1 MEKSNLYTTVVGSF
15 PLTNTN
21 ENMVKIFE
29 DLIQIG
35 INFPCYPQLIS
46 MIGQFLAPLSK
57 LIKPLREGKDGLFY
71 LSDDF
76 KIPDKPFAL
85 EYGEFIIKFLNKNP
99 HLKKKITGTK
109 ACLTGPFTL
118 ASEVILEGDLAKG
131 VETKIFN
138 EPRGIMLDWIVDK
151 FADIMKQIGKS
162 YSDMG
167 INIISM
173 DEPVLSLLIGRKIF
187 FHSKEFII
195 KTLNKA
201 FSGIKDMPSIHVCG
215 RLNPNLRDILLE
227 TNAKILDHEFVSN
240 EGNFKIFEKKQLEQY
255 EKFLAMGTIQ
265 TNFPPKKNANVKDYV
280 EDINL
285 LKNFIKKGIDL
296 FGKENLFIKPDCG
309 FGALKTLFD
318 NENFAYEIV
327 LSKLKNMVLAT
338 KEFM

>member
-1 MEKSNLYTTVVGSF
+1 
-15 PLTNTN
+15 
-21 ENMVKIFE
+21 
-29 DLIQIG
+29 
-35 INFPCYPQLIS
+35 
-46 MIGQFLAPLSK
+46 
-57 LIKPLREGKDGLFY
+57 
-71 LSDDF
+71 
-76 KIPDKPFAL
+76 
-85 EYGEFIIKFLNKNP
+85 
-99 HLKKKITGTK
+99 
-109 ACLTGPFTL
+109 
-118 ASEVILEGDLAKG
+118 
-131 VETKIFN
+131 
-138 EPRGIMLDWIVDK
+138 
-151 FADIMKQIGKS
+151 
-162 YSDMG
+162 
-167 INIISM
+167 
-173 DEPVLSLLIGRKIF
+173 
-187 FHSKEFII
+187 
-195 KTLNKA
+195 
-201 FSGIKDMPSIHVCG
+201 
-215 RLNPNLRDILLE
+215 LRDILLE